1 MPNFHFY
8 TNYEKGN
15 NVVLQKGIFSIAK
28 SDVVP
33 AIITSSSP
41 HKAGSKET
49 PWEDFY
55 NVDQGHIRYFGDNK
69 DSSNPT
75 EVDGNKALLQ
85 QFEYHKSSDT
95 ETRKKSS
102 PIIFF
107 NRKEP
112 GKLEFCGFGIIS
124 NAERV
129 VQLDKDR
136 KPFVNY
142 RFDFVVLDLSKE
154 NEFFDWEWINAR
166 RDKNISLEKTEKLA
180 PASWKNWLKFGNKN
194 IEMLRRNVVKNNIS
208 NEKNQR
214 PNSNEESTLKVIYKY
229 YSEKKKRFENL
240 ASIVTNH
247 YFMKET
253 NSYRKGWITKGSGD
267 QGIDFVGRL
276 DIGSGFGSAKIVIL
290 GQAKCERLD
299 SPTNAIHIARTVA
312 KLKRGWIGV
321 FVTTSY
327 FSSKVQEEILY
338 DKYPI
343 LLINGKILASIVNQ
357 IIFENKHDSV
367 ETYLKEIDKLYESE
381 LELKFRDPEEILND

>member
-1 MPNFHFY
+1 
-8 TNYEKGN
+8 
-15 NVVLQKGIFSIAK
+15 
-28 SDVVP
+28 
-33 AIITSSSP
+33 P

-166 RDKNISLEKTEKLA
+166 RDKNISLEKTKKLA
-180 PASWKNWLKFGNKN
+180 PASWKNWLKYGNKN

-229 YSEKKKRFENL
+229 YSEKKKR
-240 ASIVTNH
+240 
-247 YFMKET
+247 
-253 NSYRKGWITKGSGD
+253 
-267 QGIDFVGRL
+267 
-276 DIGSGFGSAKIVIL
+276 
-290 GQAKCERLD
+290 
-299 SPTNAIHIARTVA
+299 
-312 KLKRGWIGV
+312 
-321 FVTTSY
+321 
-327 FSSKVQEEILY
+327 
-338 DKYPI
+338 
-343 LLINGKILASIVNQ
+343 
-357 IIFENKHDSV
+357 
-367 ETYLKEIDKLYESE
+367 
-381 LELKFRDPEEILND
+381 